1 MSKVKWGEYKLIDI
15 LKWQSQKEINPLHL
29 SALED
34 INEKYY
40 PFYGQSTLN
49 NGIIS
54 YNRLTHNVLNNPN
67 GKPTILIHSNNQNIV
82 YLETPFYLKDGHGA
96 TSVLQCENLN
106 RTNQMFIIAAIDK
119 VIKEKFAY
127 NHKAT
132 KIELKKTVIKLPTKN
147 GKPDF
152 DFMESFIAEL
162 EAQRIAELTAYLKVS
177 GLDNCKLSGEEVQAL
192 QDYESL
198 DFAEFDITDIFDVK
212 NTSNILSSEIV
223 ENSGNIPYLCAS
235 SENNGV
241 SSYITYDDHYL
252 EKGDCIFIGG
262 KTFVVSYQENDF
274 FSNDSHNLALYL
286 KTCDKSKSKTC
297 DKSKSKH
304 FYIATC
310 LFKSLNHRYSW
321 GNSISKTKIKNDK
334 ISLPMKD
341 DRPNYDVM
349 ELLISAIQKLV
360 IKDVVQYADRKIKA
374 TKVVTSQKTV
384 SELGGIL

>member
-162 EAQRIAELTAYLKVS
+162 TAYLKVS

-198 DFAEFDITDIFDVK
+198 DFAEFDITDIFMV
-212 NTSNILSSEIV
+212 NL
-223 ENSGNIPYLCAS
+223 
-235 SENNGV
+235 
-241 SSYITYDDHYL
+241 YI
-252 EKGDCIFIGG
+252 
-262 KTFVVSYQENDF
+262 
-274 FSNDSHNLALYL
+274 
-286 KTCDKSKSKTC
+286 
-297 DKSKSKH
+297 
-304 FYIATC
+304 
-310 LFKSLNHRYSW
+310 
-321 GNSISKTKIKNDK
+321 
-334 ISLPMKD
+334 
-341 DRPNYDVM
+341 
-349 ELLISAIQKLV
+349 
-360 IKDVVQYADRKIKA
+360 
-374 TKVVTSQKTV
+374 
-384 SELGGIL
+384 

>member
-1 MSKVKWGEYKLIDI
+1 MFEKNTIKGVPKNEEDLTPVKDGYHMFGQNIRYQYPQKIKLDNKYLQRVEKNHLILAYTSSVGEIGIIKESFYRSGNNGAFQGLFPKNHKFTLNVLYFILPI
-15 LKWQSQKEINPLHL
+15 LKKQFDFFEYDTSMANVINL
-29 SALED
+29 S
-34 INEKYY
+34 I
-40 PFYGQSTLN
+40 P
-49 NGIIS
+49 I
-54 YNRLTHNVLNNPN
+54 
-67 GKPTILIHSNNQNIV
+67 
-82 YLETPFYLKDGHGA
+82 
-96 TSVLQCENLN
+96 
-106 RTNQMFIIAAIDK
+106 
-119 VIKEKFAY
+119 
-127 NHKAT
+127 
-132 KIELKKTVIKLPTKN
+132 PTKN
-147 GKPDF
+147 NQIDF

-162 EAQRIAELTAYLKVS
+162 TAYLKVS
-177 GLDNCKLSGEEVQAL
+177 GQDNYELSGEEVQAL

-198 DFAEFDITDIFDVK
+198 NFAEFDITDIFDVK

-223 ENSGNIPYLCAS
+223 ENNGNIPYLCAS

-241 SSYITYDDHYL
+241 SSYITYDDRYL

-286 KTCDKSKSKTC
+286 KTCDKSKSK
-297 DKSKSKH
+297 H

-310 LFKSLNHRYSW
+310 LFKSLNHKYSW

-374 TKVVTSQKTV
+374 TKVVTGQKTV